1 MLLMIAGLVLFIASH
16 LLPSATGLRDELK
29 ARFGE
34 GAYKIAFSLVS
45 VVAIIAI
52 AYGFGIWKYQVGAA
66 ILYVP
71 PTFLRHIALLLMLI
85 AFILLAAMY
94 GESHIRKAVKHPM
107 LTGVKTW
114 ALAHLLAN
122 GDAAGVTLF
131 GSLLAW
137 AVVDRILVKRR
148 ERAGLVQPLTY
159 TPKWGADVA
168 AVAVGTIV
176 YVLFVWKVHLWLIGV
191 SPIALAQQTAL

>member
-16 LLPSATGLRDELK
+16 LLPAATGLRVGLK
-29 ARFGE
+29 ARLGE
-34 GAYKIAFSLVS
+34 GPYKIAFSIVS
-45 VVAIIAI
+45 LIAIIAI
-52 AYGFGIWKYQVGAA
+52 AYGFGIWKYQEGAA

-71 PTFLRHIALLLMLI
+71 PVFLRHIALLLMLF

-107 LTGVKTW
+107 LTAVKTW

-131 GSLLAW
+131 GSLLVW

-148 ERAGLVQPLTY
+148 ERAGLLPPLTFE
-159 TPKWGADVA
+159 PKWRADIV
-168 AVAVGTIV
+168 AVAVGIIV